1 MTGFGADSRGLWCT
15 DSSPGTVA
23 RLARAGFDWV
33 ALDLQHGLYHRT
45 ELIEVARC
53 FPFDAAELVV
63 RVPSCDFAAIGWAL
77 DAGAT
82 SVIVPQI
89 AAVAEAEQA
98 VAATFYPPQGG
109 RSRGELGLTW
119 GRTGSPPAALNA
131 QTTCAVMIESAEG
144 LAAVE
149 AIAAV
154 PGLGQ
159 LFVGPHDLS
168 LSLGTT
174 VEALLDDDSPGSPLR
189 RVVAAAADHGLSAG
203 VYAGSPAVADRFRA
217 HGFNCIAVAT
227 DLWLVAQ
234 GAAAALAKARG

>member
-1 MTGFGADSRGLWCT
+1 MTGFGADSRGVWCT
-15 DSSPGTVA
+15 DSSPGTIA
-23 RLARAGFDWV
+23 RLARAGFDWI

-45 ELIEVARC
+45 ELIEVARS

-63 RVPSCDFAAIGWAL
+63 RVASCDFAGIGSAL

-89 AAVAEAEQA
+89 AAVAHAEQA
-98 VAATFYPPQGG
+98 VAATFYPPLGG
-109 RSRGELGLTW
+109 RSRGELGVTW
-119 GRTGSPPAALNA
+119 GLTASAPDALNA

-144 LAAVE
+144 LANVE

-168 LSLGTT
+168 LSLGIT
-174 VEALLDDDSPGSPLR
+174 VDALLEDDSAGSPLR
-189 RVVAAAADHGLSAG
+189 RIVAAAADHGLSAG
-203 VYAGSPAVADRFRA
+203 VFAGSPAVADRVRT
-217 HGFNCIAVAT
+217 HGLNCIAVAT

-234 GAAAALAKARG
+234 GAAAAL

>member
-1 MTGFGADSRGLWCT
+1 MTGFGADSRGLWCN

-33 ALDLQHGLYHRT
+33 ALDLQHGLYSRT

-63 RVPSCDFAAIGWAL
+63 RVASCDFAAIGSAL

-89 AAVAEAEQA
+89 AAVAEAERA
-98 VAATFYPPQGG
+98 VAATFYPPLGG
-109 RSRGELGLTW
+109 RSRGELVRTW
-119 GRTGSPPAALNA
+119 GRSESAPEALNA
-131 QTTCAVMIESAEG
+131 RTTCAVMIESAEG

-154 PGLGQ
+154 AGLGQ

-189 RVVAAAADHGLSAG
+189 RIVAAAADHGLTAG
-203 VYAGSPAVADRFRA
+203 VFAGSPAVADRFRA
-217 HGFNCIAVAT
+217 HGITCIVVAT
-227 DLWLVAQ
+227 DLWIVEQ
-234 GAAAALAKARG
+234 GVVAALDAP

>member
-1 MTGFGADSRGLWCT
+1 MTGFGADSRGVWCT

-33 ALDLQHGLYHRT
+33 ALDLQHGLYSRT

-53 FPFDAAELVV
+53 FPYDVAELVV
-63 RVPSCDFAAIGWAL
+63 RVAACDFAGIGAAL
-77 DAGAT
+77 DTGAT

-89 AAVAEAEQA
+89 ASAEEARRA
-98 VAATFYPPQGG
+98 VAAAFYPPRGG
-109 RSRGELGLTW
+109 RSRGELGQTW
-119 GRTGSPPAALNA
+119 GRSESPPEALNA

-144 LAAVE
+144 LGQVE

-154 PGLGQ
+154 AGVGQ

-174 VEALLDDDSPGSPLR
+174 VEALLDDESADSPLR
-189 RVVAAAADHGLSAG
+189 RIVAAAADHDLTVGG
-203 VYAGSPAVADRFRA
+203 FAGSPGVSERFRA
-217 HGFNCIAVAT
+217 HGLSCLVVAT
-227 DLWLVAQ
+227 DLWIVAQ
-234 GAAAALAKARG
+234 GAAAALGAP

>member
-1 MTGFGADSRGLWCT
+1 MTGFGADSRGVWCT

-33 ALDLQHGLYHRT
+33 ALDLQHGLYSRT

-53 FPFDAAELVV
+53 FPYDVAELVV
-63 RVPSCDFAAIGWAL
+63 RVAACDFAAIGSAL

-89 AAVAEAEQA
+89 AAVAEAERA
-98 VAATFYPPQGG
+98 VAAVFYPPRGG
-109 RSRGELGLTW
+109 RSRGELGRTW
-119 GRTGSPPAALNA
+119 GRTESPPEELNA

-144 LAAVE
+144 LAQVE

-154 PGLGQ
+154 AGVGQ

-174 VEALLDDDSPGSPLR
+174 VEALLDDESAGSPLQR
-189 RVVAAAADHGLSAG
+189 IVAAAADHGLTVG
-203 VYAGSPAVADRFRA
+203 GFAGSPGVSERFRA
-217 HGFNCIAVAT
+217 HGINCLVVAT
-227 DLWLVAQ
+227 DLWIVAQ
-234 GAAAALAKARG
+234 GADAALDAP

>member
-1 MTGFGADSRGLWCT
+1 MTGFGADSRGVWCT

-33 ALDLQHGLYHRT
+33 ALDLQHGVYSRT

-53 FPFDAAELVV
+53 FPFDVAELVV
-63 RVPSCDFAAIGWAL
+63 RVDSCDFAGIGSAL

-89 AAVAEAEQA
+89 AAVAEAERA
-98 VAATFYPPQGG
+98 VAATFYPPLGG
-109 RSRGELGLTW
+109 RSRGELGRTW
-119 GRTGSPPAALNA
+119 GRSESPPEVHNA
-131 QTTCAVMIESAEG
+131 RITCAVMIESAEG
-144 LAAVE
+144 LAEVE
-149 AIAAV
+149 AIAAI

-159 LFVGPHDLS
+159 LFIGPHDLS

-174 VEALLDDDSPGSPLR
+174 VEALLNDDSAGSPLR
-189 RVVAAAADHGLSAG
+189 RIVAAAADHGLSAG
-203 VYAGSPAVADRFRA
+203 VFAGSPAVADRFRA
-217 HGFNCIAVAT
+217 HGLSCIVVAT

-234 GAAAALAKARG
+234 GAAAALDAP

>member
-1 MTGFGADSRGLWCT
+1 MKGFGVDSRGLWCN

-23 RLARAGFDWV
+23 RMARAGFDWI
-33 ALDLQHGLYHRT
+33 ALDLQHGLYSRT

-53 FPFDAAELVV
+53 FPFDSAELVV
-63 RVPSCDFAAIGWAL
+63 RVASCDFAAIGSVL

-89 AAVAEAEQA
+89 AAVADAERA
-98 VAATFYPPQGG
+98 VAATFYPPVGG
-109 RSRGELGLTW
+109 RSRGELVRTW
-119 GRTGSPPAALNA
+119 GRAESAPAELNA
-131 QTTCAVMIESAEG
+131 KTTCAVMIESAEG

-174 VEALLDDDSPGSPLR
+174 VEALLGDESPGSPLR
-189 RVVAAAADHGLSAG
+189 RIVAAAADHGLSTGAF
-203 VYAGSPAVADRFRA
+203 AGSPAVADRFRA
-217 HGFNCIAVAT
+217 HGFNCIVVAT
-227 DLWLVAQ
+227 DLWIVEQ
-234 GAAAALAKARG
+234 GVAAAV